1 MEKEMPFYEVKVS
14 KFEQEVRRIMRSDPE
29 YAQLTEQMETIQAKQ
44 VALDEQYDEIAAQIH
59 TARDEYRAVYDKRFD
74 VESTLEKKIRTELM
88 KDPEM
93 AKLVDVYE

>member
-1 MEKEMPFYEVKVS
+1 MPFYEVKVS

-59 TARDEYRAVYDKRFD
+59 AARDEYRAVYDKRFD

-88 KDPEM
+88 EDPEM